1 MPKTPIGAIYLTED
15 FVVYGVHSHPHK
27 HLFFSGCF
35 LYTPLEILGKNPLLC
50 FETLQNFQVFG
61 LGCNGMYSS
70 MAVAPCLEDPKDQP
84 TKTGQPIAVP
94 VCGGSG
100 SWESPNKG
108 TEDPDYKGYMAGK
121 SGIFF
126 T

>member
-1 MPKTPIGAIYLTED
+1 
-15 FVVYGVHSHPHK
+15 
-27 HLFFSGCF
+27 
-35 LYTPLEILGKNPLLC
+35 
-50 FETLQNFQVFG
+50 
-61 LGCNGMYSS
+61 MYSS

-84 TKTGQPIAVP
+84 TKTGQAIAVP
-94 VCGGSG
+94 VCCGGSG
-100 SWESPNKG
+100 SWESPNKD